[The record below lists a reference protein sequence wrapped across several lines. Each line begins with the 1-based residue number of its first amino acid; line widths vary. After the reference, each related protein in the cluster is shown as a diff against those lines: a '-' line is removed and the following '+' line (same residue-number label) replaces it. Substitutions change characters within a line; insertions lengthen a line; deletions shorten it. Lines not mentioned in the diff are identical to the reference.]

1 MSFSPEPL
9 IIWASSLSFY
19 TYGQG
24 GLGALLLSPQG
35 EGSQQPNPPLLLG
48 PREVAAE
55 FSAPATPCSNWVR
68 LESKEKQLE
77 NEKNLFELGICPYI
91 KQNLRTGASVLRD
104 NIASLI
110 ETLLLVL

>member
-1 MSFSPEPL
+1 M
-9 IIWASSLSFY
+9 
-19 TYGQG
+19 
-24 GLGALLLSPQG
+24 LLLSPQG

-55 FSAPATPCSNWVR
+55 VSAPATPCPDWVR

-77 NEKNLFELGICPYI
+77 NEKGLFELGICPHI
-91 KQNLRTGASVLRD
+91 KQNLCTGTSVLRD
-104 NIASLI
+104 NISSLI